1 MQARATDVAPFWM
14 RCIITGRRW
23 HVAIANGF
31 QCSILPSGFS
41 ITLHIRFR
49 QACHIVQQRPP
60 PVPSPLSPSCVCVR
74 EREREREKKPPISL
88 EQYLQI
94 HQTKKKSSCKESFK
108 QHLQVLESLT
118 HNHLSIYS
126 SATHPHTTKTCCKR
140 RKNTSAQN
148 CRKHRRTT
156 QVEKSARGS
165 EKNTHTKKERKNR
178 RCAVPTVL
186 EEGFRFLNFV

>member
-1 MQARATDVAPFWM
+1 MVSNAASFPLDSVSPSIFVSARPAILCSSAP
-14 RCIITGRRW
+14 
-23 HVAIANGF
+23 
-31 QCSILPSGFS
+31 LPS
-41 ITLHIRFR
+41 R
-49 QACHIVQQRPP
+49 RP
-60 PVPSPLSPSCVCVR
+60 SLLRVCVSER